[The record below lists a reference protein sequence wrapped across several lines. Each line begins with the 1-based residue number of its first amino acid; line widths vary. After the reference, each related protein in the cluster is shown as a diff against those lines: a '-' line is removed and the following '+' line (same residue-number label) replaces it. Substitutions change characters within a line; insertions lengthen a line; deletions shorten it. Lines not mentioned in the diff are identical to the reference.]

1 MVAQRCSSWE
11 VHVQQPCVPRIEAEF
26 RKSQRPKYILLYTSR
41 ACTICTFF
49 YYGLYV
55 LFVIH
60 LNVLLFDYLFVHC
73 IQAEFICLPDVL
85 FTVYRQN
92 FIGDAVYNMYFFFY
106 GLYVLFIIYGL
117 YVLFIYRQNFI
128 GDAGTSALV
137 QGLDVLARHVY
148 YLQNIYMYFFFL
160 CAWLDVL
167 ARRKFSKFNASDC
180 FA

>member
-92 FIGDAVYNMYFFFY
+92 FIGDA
-106 GLYVLFIIYGL
+106 
-117 YVLFIYRQNFI
+117 
-128 GDAGTSALV
+128 GTSALV

-148 YLQNIYMYFFFL
+148 YLQNIYMYFFFY
-160 CAWLDVL
+160 AHG
-167 ARRKFSKFNASDC
+167 
-180 FA
+180 